1 MVEVEVK
8 VEVKEVGAGG
18 EREIEATLAAILRS
32 SKYRRLDLC
41 EETIRDLLRA
51 ELPRRRPAEAIQA
64 VRKKLHNIVAAY
76 LGDPDYDVAAAQL
89 AAAFQD
95 PAPAAVRGVCA
106 QIMAA
111 HASTRE
117 RLAILHDFYPR
128 IFAHTAAPRSL
139 LDLACGL
146 NPLSFPWMDLPAAT
160 RYHAYD
166 IRPRRIALINHYFA
180 LQGLEPLAKTQDI
193 LAQPPTEAADLA
205 LILKEVHRF
214 EQRQR
219 GCTAAL
225 LDALRVRYVVV
236 SFPSV
241 SLSGRQDLAASY
253 RGLLAKIIRGSA
265 KPPCGRAWRVEE
277 LRFEGEIVFCIDKA

>member
-1 MVEVEVK
+1 
-8 VEVKEVGAGG
+8 VKEVGAEG
-18 EREIEATLAAILRS
+18 EREIEAALAAILRS
-32 SKYRRLDLC
+32 SKYRGLDLC

-51 ELPRRRPAEAIQA
+51 ELPVRRRPAEAIQA

-146 NPLSFPWMDLPAAT
+146 NPLSFPWMGLPVST

-193 LAQPPTEAADLA
+193 LAQPPAEPADLA

-253 RGLLAKIIRGSA
+253 RGLLAKIIRG
-265 KPPCGRAWRVEE
+265 RAWRVEE

>member
-1 MVEVEVK
+1 
-8 VEVKEVGAGG
+8 VKEVGAEG
-18 EREIEATLAAILRS
+18 EREIEAALAAILRS
-32 SKYRRLDLC
+32 SKYRGLDLC

-51 ELPRRRPAEAIQA
+51 ELPVRRRPAEAIQA

-193 LAQPPTEAADLA
+193 LAQPPAEPADLA

-253 RGLLAKIIRGSA
+253 RGLLAKIIRG
-265 KPPCGRAWRVEE
+265 RAWRVEE

>member
-1 MVEVEVK
+1 M
-8 VEVKEVGAGG
+8 KEVGAEG
-18 EREIEATLAAILRS
+18 EREIEAALAAILRS
-32 SKYRRLDLC
+32 SKYRGLDLC

-51 ELPRRRPAEAIQA
+51 ELPVRRRPAEAIQA

-193 LAQPPTEAADLA
+193 LAQPPAEPADLA

-253 RGLLAKIIRGSA
+253 RGLLAKIIRG
-265 KPPCGRAWRVEE
+265 RAWRVEE

>member
-1 MVEVEVK
+1 M
-8 VEVKEVGAGG
+8 KEVGAEG
-18 EREIEATLAAILRS
+18 EREIEAALAAILRS
-32 SKYRRLDLC
+32 SKYRGLDLC

-51 ELPRRRPAEAIQA
+51 ELPVRRRPAEAIQA

-146 NPLSFPWMDLPAAT
+146 NPLSFQWMDLPAAT

-193 LAQPPTEAADLA
+193 LAQPPAEPADLA

-253 RGLLAKIIRGSA
+253 RGLLAKIIRG
-265 KPPCGRAWRVEE
+265 RAWRVEE

>member
-1 MVEVEVK
+1 M
-8 VEVKEVGAGG
+8 KEVGAEG
-18 EREIEATLAAILRS
+18 EREIEAALAAILRS
-32 SKYRRLDLC
+32 SKYRGLDLC

-51 ELPRRRPAEAIQA
+51 ELPVRRRPAEAIHA
-64 VRKKLHNIVAAY
+64 VRNKLHNIVAAY

-193 LAQPPTEAADLA
+193 LAQPPAEPADLA

-253 RGLLAKIIRGSA
+253 RGLLAKIIRG
-265 KPPCGRAWRVEE
+265 RAWRVEE